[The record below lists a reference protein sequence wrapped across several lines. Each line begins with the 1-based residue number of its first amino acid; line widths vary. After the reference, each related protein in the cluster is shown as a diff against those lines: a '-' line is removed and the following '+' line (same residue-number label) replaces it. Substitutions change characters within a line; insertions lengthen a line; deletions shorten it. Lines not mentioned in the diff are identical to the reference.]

1 MAESGEDQ
9 CEVTITGTEK
19 ARGRAAALVRKFLS
33 DKSIE
38 LIVRHLSSMVAAD

>member
-19 ARGRAAALVRKFLS
+19 ARGRAAALVGNFFVHWLDCGCALVVKIF
-33 DKSIE
+33 
-38 LIVRHLSSMVAAD
+38 VH